1 MYLKATIQ
9 KVTDFGYF
17 ANFGREQTFE
27 QSNWDFG
34 TANNFFLLLFY
45 LYFLSR
51 LFILSGCG
59 MVGKICGG
67 KKNLSLN
74 CQALV
79 RVLARYSKFDRGT
92 PIGHEYF
99 RIRCRLHRSL
109 DPLLFPRSYP
119 LL

>member
-27 QSNWDFG
+27 QSNWNFG
-34 TANNFFLLLFY
+34 TANIFSY
-45 LYFLSR
+45 YYSIYIFLSR
-51 LFILSGCG
+51 LFILSDCD

-74 CQALV
+74 CQTLV
-79 RVLARYSKFDRGT
+79 RVLARNF
-92 PIGHEYF
+92 
-99 RIRCRLHRSL
+99 
-109 DPLLFPRSYP
+109 
-119 LL
+119 